1 MKTQIT
7 YKRLNPTTVNG
18 DCLEVKISYSSFDT
32 TEIDKME
39 EYYKQNIGYALIVDD
54 SKEQEDGKDNN

>member
-7 YKRLNPTTVNG
+7 YKRNNPCTMIG
-18 DCLEVKISYSSFDT
+18 ECLEVTITYSSFDKA
-32 TEIDKME
+32 EIDKME

-54 SKEQEDGKDNN
+54 SKEQTDGNK